1 MAAMQ
6 HGAAHK
12 FAQRMHGC
20 GTEGAFE
27 VLAQAK
33 LLEAQGRSIIHLQIG
48 EPDFD
53 TPANIIDRA
62 KWALDNKYTHYTAS
76 AGLQQMRDR
85 YAEYVCQRYGVTSI
99 TGKNIVIMPGAKPI
113 CFLTGMALIDPGDE
127 VIVFDPT
134 YPAYANAIH
143 LTGGVVKRLPLSEDT
158 GFRFDHDLLK
168 SLVTEKT
175 KLFYL
180 NTPQNPTG
188 GVLTVEDLQFI
199 ADLARKHDFYVMSDE
214 IYNRFVYEGEH
225 ASILHVPEFLDRTIM
240 LDGHSKTFAMT
251 GWRLGFSIS
260 SEEVAQNLTSL
271 MTNSTSCTAAF
282 TQVAGEEA
290 LLGDQTEVER
300 MIETFRQ
307 RREVIVD
314 GLNSIPGV
322 SCRKPAGAFYAFPN
336 IKPYTEKQGR
346 TSKDIQHMLLH
357 EYGVACLAGTAFGPG
372 GEGYLRFSY
381 ANSRENIE
389 EALRRLRDAFAKL
402 G

>member
-1 MAAMQ
+1 MNATSQSSAPQ
-6 HGAAHK
+6 

-33 LLEAQGRSIIHLQIG
+33 LLEAQGRNIIHLQIG

-53 TPANIIDRA
+53 TPPNIREKA
-62 KWALDNKYTHYTAS
+62 KWALDNGYTHYTAS

-85 YAEYVCQRYGVTSI
+85 YAEYVCQRYGVTGI

-143 LTGGVVKRLPLSEDT
+143 LTGGVVKRLPLREDT
-158 GFRFDHDLLK
+158 GFRFDHEQLLA
-168 SLVTEKT
+168 LVSEKT

-188 GVLTVEDLQFI
+188 GVLTLEDLEFI
-199 ADLARKHDFYVMSDE
+199 AEVARKHNFFVMSDE
-214 IYNRFVYEGEH
+214 IYNRFVYEGKH
-225 ASILHVPEFLDRTIM
+225 ASILHVPEFLDRTVM

-260 SEEVAQNLTSL
+260 SEAMAQQLTLL

-282 TQVAGEEA
+282 TQLAGEEA
-290 LLGDQTEVER
+290 LLGDQTDVER
-300 MIETFRQ
+300 MIETFRR
-307 RREVIVD
+307 RREIIVD

-322 SCRKPAGAFYAFPN
+322 TCRKPAGAFYAFPN
-336 IKPYTEKQGR
+336 IKAYTEQRGR

-381 ANSRENIE
+381 ANSKENIE
-389 EALRRLRDAFAKL
+389 EALRRLRDAFAHL
-402 G
+402 S